1 MSGGTEA
8 LGAHER
14 VLAESWSR
22 AGAGLIVWACAYSL
36 TVWLGRMTILDGK
49 ALSVVWPA
57 AGVAALWLGTTAA
70 RRWPAALVLLAVCT
84 YVVDRLTGASPTE
97 AWVFVVANAA
107 QVLVLATLL
116 RVKVPHLF
124 GAGGTHR
131 LLRSRDFWWVLGVA
145 ALSSVLGAALGS
157 LGMTRTD
164 LSWSPTDALAWWG
177 RNASGVVI
185 VVVTG
190 MLLGEQV
197 SRLRSRQEWGRA
209 LRSIQDRLHKKGLEF
224 LALLALTALVGA
236 VVLLWY
242 PNLSTA
248 FPLLI
253 SSIWVGARFSALTA
267 ALHSI
272 GVGSVVM
279 LATMSDQGP
288 FSAIDNWRVEAFLA
302 QFFATMA
309 FGLAVLIALSR
320 DERLLLTRTL
330 ALATTTSASQARMLS
345 TMLEAMTEGV
355 ALVDEDGRVLLRNR
369 AGTQLLGLEPGSQEL
384 YPPPSHR
391 FTNLTGRVLHGP
403 NLPYARAFAGE
414 DITRSLVLVEHS
426 SDARVHT
433 LAVTV
438 RLLPK
443 TEPHERRRAVV
454 MYQDVTAERARQLAL
469 ESFAGSVA
477 HDLLNPLAVI
487 DGWAELLATEV
498 ARNDTLPREV
508 AAPMLER
515 IQRSTGAMHDLVRHL
530 LASSTAQRRVIEPQL
545 IDLNRLIGEVLEMR
559 ASNRDQPP
567 PSVEMGPL
575 PPVRADLPL
584 VRQLFDN
591 LLGNA
596 IKYARPGHGARVR
609 VTARLLEA
617 SLTQTRQPFVE
628 VTVADD
634 GIGIPRTQRVR
645 VFEAFY
651 RADKA
656 DQYGGYGIGLSL
668 CKDIVERHGGTIAAL
683 PPDFDDGSDGQ
694 HALRGVRIVFTL
706 PAVWVTAV

>member
-8 LGAHER
+8 LRAGER
-14 VLAESWSR
+14 ALAESWGR
-22 AGAGLIVWACAYSL
+22 AGVPLVAWACAYSL
-36 TVWLGRMTILDGK
+36 TAWLGRMTILDGN
-49 ALSVVWPA
+49 ALSLVWPA
-57 AGVAALWLGTTAA
+57 AGVAVLWFGATAVRKWPSALL
-70 RRWPAALVLLAVCT
+70 LLAVCT
-84 YVVDRLTGASPTE
+84 YSVDRLTGATATT
-97 AWVFVVANAA
+97 AWVFVVANVV
-107 QVLVLATLL
+107 QVVVLATLL

-124 GAGGTHR
+124 GAGGTHP
-131 LLRSRDFWWVLGVA
+131 LLRSRDFWWVLGIA

-157 LGMTRTD
+157 LGMTQTEI
-164 LSWSPTDALAWWG
+164 SWSPTDALAWWG

-185 VVVTG
+185 VAVSG
-190 MLLGEQV
+190 MLVWEQV
-197 SRLRSRQEWGRA
+197 LRARAPESRERTLRSMRDA
-209 LRSIQDRLHKKGLEF
+209 IHKHGLEF
-224 LALLALTALVGA
+224 LLLLALTALLGA

-253 SSIWVGARFSALTA
+253 ASIWVGARFSPLTA

-279 LATMSDQGP
+279 LATMSQHGP

-302 QFFATMA
+302 QFFATLV
-309 FGLAVLIALSR
+309 FGLAVLLALSR

-384 YPPPSHR
+384 HPPPTHR

-414 DITRSLVLVEHS
+414 DITRSLVMVEHR
-426 SDARVHT
+426 SDAQVHT

-443 TEPHERRRAVV
+443 TDPRERRRAVV

-469 ESFAGSVA
+469 ESFAGAVA

-498 ARNDTLPREV
+498 ANHDALPREV

-515 IQRSTGAMHDLVRHL
+515 IQRSTGGMHDLVRHL

-545 IDLNRLIGEVLEMR
+545 IDLNRLVHDVLDMR
-559 ASNRDQPP
+559 AGNRGQPAP
-567 PSVEMGPL
+567 HVEMEAL

-584 VRQLFDN
+584 VRQLLDN

-609 VTARLLEA
+609 VSARLLEA

-634 GIGIPRTQRVR
+634 GIGIPRSQRMR

-668 CKDIVERHGGTIAAL
+668 CKDIVERHGGTIQAL
-683 PPDFDDGSDGQ
+683 PPEIDDNGNGQ
-694 HALRGVRIVFTL
+694 HSLRGVRIVFTL